1 MHPSSPFASRC
12 KRTARRSFVAAG
24 CGVFGSVVA
33 LGLATSLQA
42 CSSDTEATTGKRV
55 VLHTRVQMNELATKT
70 FTTEQ
75 GWNIT
80 LTAAAVSA
88 GPFYYFDGTPPLV
101 LGERHDTWHYASR
114 VLGLGTAHA
123 HPGHYQAGNAMG
135 EMREASSLDLLG
147 GAVDF
152 PDGEGI
158 TGTYRSARFTFAP
171 ASGPAKKLL
180 GAHVAVAEGIA
191 EKDGEEPRY
200 FRAYADLETIEYS
213 VAEAKIEGCELTEV
227 DVEGDGTISVTV
239 NPKIW
244 FDFLD
249 FTDAEAGSA
258 DAPVEFA
265 EGSAQQI
272 AFVLGVTQLSAY
284 KFSYSSP

>member
-1 MHPSSPFASRC
+1 MHRSSHSVSSW

-24 CGVFGSVVA
+24 CGALGSVAA

-42 CSSDTEATTGKRV
+42 CSSDGDATTGKRV
-55 VLHTRVQMNELATKT
+55 VLHTRVQINDLATEP
-70 FTTEQ
+70 FVTEQ
-75 GWNIT
+75 GWTIT
-80 LTAAAVSA
+80 LTSAAVSA

-101 LGERHDTWHYASR
+101 LGERHDSWQYAAR

-135 EMREASSLDLLG
+135 EMLESSSLDLLS

-158 TGTYRSARFTFAP
+158 TGTYRSARFTFAAP
-171 ASGPAKKLL
+171 SGPAKRQL
-180 GAHVAVAEGIA
+180 GAHVAVAEGMA
-191 EKDGEEPRY
+191 EKDGQEPRY
-200 FRAYADLETIEYS
+200 FRAYADLTTIEYS

-227 DVEGDGTISVTV
+227 NVEGDGTITVTV

-249 FTDAEAGSA
+249 FTDTEAGSA
-258 DAPVEFA
+258 DAPLEFA
-265 EGSAQQI
+265 EGSAPQI

-284 KFSYSSP
+284 KFAFSNR

>member
-1 MHPSSPFASRC
+1 MHRSSPFVSRW
-12 KRTARRSFVAAG
+12 KRTARRSALAAM
-24 CGVFGSVVA
+24 CGIFGSIAA

-42 CSSDTEATTGKRV
+42 CGSDSDATTGRRV
-55 VLHTRVQMNELATKT
+55 VLHTRVQMNELAAKP
-70 FTTEQ
+70 FVTEQ
-75 GWNIT
+75 GWT
-80 LTAAAVSA
+80 VMLTSAAVSA
-88 GPFYYFDGTPPLV
+88 GPFYYFDGAPPLV
-101 LGERHDTWHYASR
+101 LGERQNSWQYASR

-135 EMREASSLDLLG
+135 EMRESSSLDLLG
-147 GAVDF
+147 DAVDF
-152 PDGEGI
+152 PDGQGI

-171 ASGPAKKLL
+171 PTGPAKKQL

-191 EKDGEEPRY
+191 EKDGELPRY
-200 FRAYADLETIEYS
+200 FRAYADLETIEFS

-227 DVEGDGTISVTV
+227 DVSGDGTITVTI

-249 FTDAEAGSA
+249 FTAAELGSA
-258 DAPVEFA
+258 DAPVEFP
-265 EGSAQQI
+265 EGSTEQI

-284 KFSYSSP
+284 KFGFSSR